1 MGNASFVQSSF
12 LGGEWSPLAQG
23 RVADPAYKHAMNVCL
38 NGYPVEPGAWTRRQG
53 FRYLAHTRGG
63 APAVLRDFDF
73 TTTQPYQ
80 LEFTA
85 GFVRFFAGLSLVT
98 TQDTLVLDGITSATP
113 GVVYSADTIPAD
125 WANGDTVIFAINS
138 EPCTASL
145 LCGRQFVIA
154 ALDTTNRHFTMLDAV
169 TDAAIDGSGLWTAP
183 SGTSDDTLRKVFE
196 LATPYTVDE
205 LDALRTVQDETTIL
219 VLHRAHQPRA
229 ISEGDGN
236 PNPFQVAAQDFV
248 DGPWL
253 DINDTT
259 TTLTTSGVSGSITVT
274 ASSTTGINDGDGFQ
288 TTDIG
293 RLIRIQGAPAAWNS
307 GVTYAKNVKV
317 TGSDNNIY
325 TSIAGGN
332 INHDPTTDNSST
344 YWQISAETVDWT
356 WLKITAR
363 ANTTHVTA
371 TVMGDNLPAV
381 VVTTV
386 WRLGLFSDTTGWP
399 SCGAYHE
406 GRLWL
411 SGIVGNRVDA
421 SKSNDHFNFSPT
433 APDGTVADDNA
444 IAATFNSKEVNAIF
458 WMITTEDG
466 LICGTQ
472 GGEWRVKASSLD
484 DPISPSTIQARRVS
498 TYGCAN
504 VDPVN
509 AGRNVFVQR
518 DTRKVLAH
526 EQVAVSKY
534 SADNLTKYSDHL
546 VTDGIA
552 EIKWQQEPSLL
563 LWSRTTTGGLV
574 GAVFNRGTDQADDI
588 NGWFEVEIGSDRSVI
603 SISAGPSYDGLSD
616 ALYAV
621 TNQTDD
627 DEPDFGVHWVEYLM
641 PRFDPAVEDW
651 SAFFVD
657 GGANPC
663 CAQIKS
669 VANGDGFD
677 GLRIYGLWH
686 LNGKTISPVVGG
698 LDLGDRAVAGGF
710 CDIAFSTDPDGKF
723 TLAFLTALDGP
734 DYGVFALGTTSYVLT
749 PAPAPPVAAN
759 SLMAIVGGVFGT
771 LTGSSGLQ
779 MMLDPDHDR
788 ALEKTAGGF
797 VSGLYL
803 YETTNGTPL
812 LAHDDFDLFGPQQS
826 WAVGVTY
833 VIGDQV
839 LGSDNELYTSKTNPN
854 IGHNPAGGLDTVN
867 WQDNGAGPGQ
877 RHTLSAIRMVYS
889 RITQKAYAFID
900 GGNNSDTCRID
911 GPTLLGDLFTT
922 TQPVNAISAAYHC
935 VVSHLVS
942 NSFSD
947 FVVSESHDTLVH
959 SSIAIQW
966 GAGTTGQQGA
976 DLSVVYQGA
985 PITEERAECCVGRS
999 GLNDHSSFFVMGH
1012 KFFNGSDDAG
1022 ALGFYEYFLQGL
1034 ALDFEISIRPIAKV
1048 LPAAID
1054 ATWTH
1059 FDNVKGPMYDTTDHS
1074 LIFFAHTD
1082 DVVAVQFYLVKISAL
1097 TGAVIWKT
1105 ALDTLPSS
1113 PFTTIAKVPS
1123 QQDLLMTHLTKH
1135 RWVCFPY
1142 TTGNHNAYIFDLTD
1156 GSVTTQTFNAGYG
1169 NVSGGWYDEVSSS
1182 LTSYGT
1188 YSQST
1193 GTVPNYI
1200 GTYLPAHSNAYSNK
1214 WNRIYFGNTFSSSK
1228 VYTEYSVPASIGFTY
1243 TSQGQLL
1250 RPDFG
1255 NDGGAQNGPAFGK
1268 TRRLHRFSAAWYRT
1282 RGVSMGT
1289 VFGKLLTEPLHDP
1302 GKSTIDAPT
1311 LYSGTISYTVTN
1323 DYSFNGQIAWEITR
1337 PYPATLLALGG
1348 FIETTDR

>member
-1 MGNASFVQSSF
+1 MTNASFVQSSF

-63 APAVLRDFDF
+63 AAAVLRDFDF

-98 TQDTLVLDGITSATP
+98 TQDTLVLDGITGDTP
-113 GVVYSADTIPAD
+113 GVVVSVNTIPAD
-125 WANGDTVIFAINS
+125 WANGDTVIFGIDS
-138 EPCTASL
+138 EPCTAPL

-154 ALDTTNRHFTMLDAV
+154 NLDVANQNFTMLDPI
-169 TDAAIDGSGLWTAP
+169 TGDAIDGAGLWTAP
-183 SGTSDDTLRKVFE
+183 SGTNDDTLRKVFE
-196 LATPYTVDE
+196 LATSYTVDE

-219 VLHRAHQPRA
+219 VLHRAHQPQS
-229 ISEGDGN
+229 ISSSDGD
-236 PNPFQVAAQDFV
+236 PNPFQIAAQDFI

-259 TTLTTSGVSGSITVT
+259 TTLTTSGISGSITIT
-274 ASSTTGINDGDGFQ
+274 ASSITGINDGTGFQ
-288 TTDIG
+288 ATDVG
-293 RLIRIQGAPAAWNS
+293 RLIRVQGAPAAWNS
-307 GVTYAKNVKV
+307 GVTYAKNAKV
-317 TGSDNNIY
+317 TGTDNNIY

-344 YWQISAETVDWT
+344 YWQISADTVDWT
-356 WLKITAR
+356 WLKITAVT
-363 ANTTHVTA
+363 NTTHVTA

-386 WRLGLFSDTTGWP
+386 WRLGLFSNTTGWP

-458 WMITTEDG
+458 WMLTTEDG
-466 LICGTQ
+466 LLCGTQ

-509 AGRNVFVQR
+509 AGRNIFVQR

-526 EQVAVSKY
+526 EQVAASKY

-546 VTDGIA
+546 VTDGIV

-563 LWSRTTTGGLV
+563 LWSRTATGGLV
-574 GAVFNRGTDQADDI
+574 GAVFNRGTDQVDDI
-588 NGWFEVEIGSDRSVI
+588 NGWFEVEIGSGRSVT

-663 CAQIKS
+663 CATIMS
-669 VANGDGFD
+669 VSNGDGFD
-677 GLRIYGLWH
+677 GLRIFGLWH
-686 LNGKTISPVVGG
+686 LNGKTISPVLGG

-710 CDIAFSTDPDGKF
+710 CDVPFSSDPDAKF
-723 TLAFLTALDGP
+723 TMAFLTGLDGP

-759 SLMAIVGGVFGT
+759 SLMAIVGGTFGT
-771 LTGSSGLQ
+771 LNGSSGYQ
-779 MMLDPDHDR
+779 MMLDPDHGN
-788 ALEKTAGGF
+788 ALEHTQGGFTAG
-797 VSGLYL
+797 LYW
-803 YETTNGTPL
+803 YETTLGTPIFG
-812 LAHDDFDLFGPQQS
+812 HDNFDLFGPQAS
-826 WAVGVTY
+826 WNAGITY
-833 VIGDQV
+833 IVGDQV
-839 LGSDNELYTSKTNPN
+839 LADDGELYTSKTDPN
-854 IGHNPAGGLDTVN
+854 INNNPSGGLDTTN
-867 WQDNGAGPGQ
+867 WLHNGTGPGQ
-877 RHTLSAIRMVYS
+877 RHTLTATYMVYS
-889 RITQKAYAFID
+889 RLTQKAYAFVD
-900 GGNNSDTCRID
+900 GGNDSNTARID
-911 GPTLLGDLFTT
+911 GPTLASDLVTT
-922 TQPVNAISAAYHC
+922 THPVLSGQYQC
-935 VVSHLVS
+935 VVSHTVS
-942 NSFSD
+942 NAYSD
-947 FVVSESHDTLVH
+947 FVISESHGVMTH
-959 SSIAIQW
+959 SVITIQW
-966 GAGTTGQQGA
+966 GAGTTGQQDA
-976 DLSVVYQGA
+976 DLSVVYQDT
-985 PITEERAECCVGRS
+985 PLTEERAECCVGRS
-999 GLNDHSSFFVMGH
+999 GTNDYSSFFVMGH
-1012 KFFNGSDDAG
+1012 KFYNGTSTPDT
-1022 ALGFYEYFLQGL
+1022 LGFYEYSLRGL
-1034 ALDFEISIRPIAKV
+1034 ALDFEISIRSIKKIA
-1048 LPAAID
+1048 PADID
-1054 ATWTH
+1054 ATWT
-1059 FDNVKGPMYDTTDHS
+1059 NILEVRGPMYDTADHS
-1074 LIFFAHTD
+1074 LIFFAQTD
-1082 DVVAVQFYLVKISAL
+1082 DAVATKFYLVKVSAL
-1097 TGAVIWKT
+1097 NGAVIWKT
-1105 ALDTLPSS
+1105 ALDTIPSS
-1113 PFTTIAKVPS
+1113 PFTNTSKVPE
-1123 QQDLLMTHLTKH
+1123 QQNLLMTHLTLS
-1135 RWVCFPY
+1135 RWACFPF
-1142 TTGNHNAYIFDLTD
+1142 TTGNHSVYIFDLRD
-1156 GSVTTQTFNAGYG
+1156 GSYTTQTFNTGYG
-1169 NVSGGWYDEVSSS
+1169 NTGGGLYDEVSSS
-1182 LTSYGT
+1182 LTFYGT

-1200 GTYLPAHSNAYSNK
+1200 GTYLPAHSNAYSSK
-1214 WNRIYFGNTFSSSK
+1214 WNRIFFGNTFSSSK
-1228 VYTEYSVPASIGFTY
+1228 VYTEYSVPTSIGFTY

-1289 VFGKLLTEPLHDP
+1289 VFGKLLTEPLKDP
-1302 GKSTIDAPT
+1302 GKTMADAPN
-1311 LYSGTISYTVTN
+1311 LYSGTVSYTVQN